1 MRRNNIWIVVALAAL
16 LIATVPLYTSAVD
29 RTEVEQNA
37 AIDRLNC
44 AVFDEDCPEPTPEPH
59 TATPEPTATDVPATA
74 THGHA
79 TPEPVTLGWHPPGA
93 HDGLNAHEH
102 GITPPPQW
110 VIDSGHAPFTQS
122 RESHTGYKGV
132 YATSPGGA
140 QSYLIAHIVSNE
152 AARAHGDHD
161 YQLWIRDPDNG
172 AVFYTDGVL
181 CFAPWQQC
189 TSPTAERTRDTGQRP
204 IVLGER
210 NATDGCET
218 WYSDPA
224 DPNVPIDVGWT
235 ICGRYQAF
243 DGTVLGGTGVV
254 RTIDWIM
261 PCSILPSGHSLRDE
275 CRTEFGV
282 SRISWLVNTQQ
293 NDPAGVVRPV
303 N

>member
-1 MRRNNIWIVVALAAL
+1 MKQRLLFVAAIAAL

-29 RTEVEQNA
+29 RTEADQNA
-37 AIDRLNC
+37 AIDRLECEVFGENC
-44 AVFDEDCPEPTPEPH
+44 ATPEPH
-59 TATPEPTATDVPATA
+59 TATPTAEPTATDVPATA
-74 THGHA
+74 THGHGGGD
-79 TPEPVTLGWHPPGA
+79 VTLGWHAPGT
-93 HDGLNAHEH
+93 HDGLNVHEH

-161 YQLWIRDPDNG
+161 YQLWIRDPDTG
-172 AVFYTDGVL
+172 QVFYTDGLL
-181 CFAPWQQC
+181 CFSPAARC
-189 TSPTAERTRDTGQRP
+189 TSPTNEMTRDNGTRP

-210 NATDGCET
+210 NAQDLCET

-224 DPNVPIDVGWT
+224 DPLVPIDVGWT

-243 DGTVLGGTGVV
+243 DGTILGGTGTV
-254 RTIDWIM
+254 RTVDWIM

-282 SRISWLVNTQQ
+282 SRLSWLVNTQQ
-293 NDPAGVVRPV
+293 SDPAGVVRPV